1 MLKCCGSRGAGT
13 STPLSTAT
21 KASTEQK
28 GSHFNKSASVSLR
41 RCLFFNIW
49 SSPPPAAPPPPANA
63 DRLRK
68 QVGRTR
74 RAQRLHDDSRQHG
87 LSYSPKGSCNE
98 GERLCVPQVRG
109 EVRPA
114 LRAGGGHPRG
124 EPGVDPGRG
133 STRENVIFSNSL
145 WTNSE
150 YPNLLKNIY
159 GPCKFSL
166 KKNDP
171 FLTYKPPKVSVFL

>member
-1 MLKCCGSRGAGT
+1 MTVPAAAEGRPFQQICVCQSMSGFSFQHLVLT
-13 STPLSTAT
+13 
-21 KASTEQK
+21 
-28 GSHFNKSASVSLR
+28 
-41 RCLFFNIW
+41 
-49 SSPPPAAPPPPANA
+49 PPAAAAPANA
-63 DRLRK
+63 DRLRE
-68 QVGRTR
+68 QVGHTR
-74 RAQRLHDDSRQHG
+74 RAQRLPHDDRRHRLQNPAEGSRE
-87 LSYSPKGSCNE
+87 K
-98 GERLCVPQVRG
+98 GERLRVPQVRG